1 MLGWIAGLMI
11 RRGVRHINAGNV
23 GTMLSSYSRDA
34 VLVFPG
40 DNSWSGEYRG
50 KDRIEAFFRR
60 LVLAGIQFDV
70 QEVVV
75 SGWPWSAKIW
85 VRLTD
90 RVTAS
95 DGAVVYENR
104 AVIYAKTAWGKIHYH
119 EAYEDTQKSLEFDKY
134 MATLET
140 AAV

>member
-11 RRGVRHINAGNV
+11 RRGVRHVNAGDV
-23 GTMLSSYSRDA
+23 GPMLSSYSRDA

-40 DNSWSGEYRG
+40 KHSWSGEYRG
-50 KDRIEAFFRR
+50 RDRIEEFLRR
-60 LVLAGIQFDV
+60 LVRSGIQFEV

-90 RVTAS
+90 RVTAA
-95 DGAVVYENR
+95 DGSVVYENR
-104 AVIYAKTAWGKIHYH
+104 AVIFAKTAWGKIRYH
-119 EAYEDTQKSLEFDKY
+119 EAYEDTQRVAEFDKY
-134 MATLET
+134 L
-140 AAV
+140 AAQEAAAA